1 MIKEAFL
8 KSIIQIDYP
17 EDKYVKKEYQK
28 TQIVLHHTVS
38 NSSALDVANYW
49 KTLPNKIG
57 TCIIIE
63 RNGNICQLFSSKY
76 YAGHLGLT
84 PGHFNIH
91 GIPYT
96 DLNKSSIGVELI
108 SWGGLT
114 QKDGKMFNTYGKE
127 VINEPISVLQ
137 GNYRGYKYFHS
148 YTEKQLSSLKDL
160 LIYWGER
167 YEIPLIYNL
176 DMWDISEDALEGYSG
191 IWSHTSFRKDKS
203 DIFPQKEMIDML
215 KSLK

>member
-1 MIKEAFL
+1 MEEFL

-17 EDKYVKKEYQK
+17 EDKYIKKEFQK

-38 NSSALDVANYW
+38 NGSALDVANYW

-84 PGHFNIH
+84 PNHFNVY

-96 DLNKSSIGVELI
+96 DLNKLSIAIELI
-108 SWGGLT
+108 SWGGLK
-114 QKDGKMFNTYGKE
+114 QKNGKMYNTYGKE
-127 VINEPISVLQ
+127 VINEPISILQ
-137 GNYRGYKYFHS
+137 ENYRGYKYFHS
-148 YTEKQLSSLKDL
+148 YTESQLVSLKNL
-160 LIYWGER
+160 LLYWGER
-167 YEIPLIYNL
+167 YNIPLIYNSN
-176 DMWDISEDALEGYSG
+176 MWDINEDALEGTSG
-191 IWSHTSFRKDKS
+191 IWSHTTFRKDKS
-203 DIFPQKEMIDML
+203 DIFPQVEMISML